1 MVSLKAPNT
10 GSPRRQ
16 LPHGWWQQWK
26 RRDWQIRWVLY
37 LWRKFV
43 RLFPTGEGKNF
54 LTFQLFS
61 LNTSL
66 FFYSHFTLLSSVSF
80 LPANPTPSRLFSFP
94 MPGYQITRK
103 ANSVRPSTFLN
114 PTPFFPFH
122 RIFDG
127 LIHQSTRFHHY
138 RFSITSV
145 LDNRKITAII

>member
-1 MVSLKAPNT
+1 MACLKAANT
-10 GSPRRQ
+10 GSPRTW
-16 LPHGWWQQWK
+16 LPHVWWRQRLRW
-26 RRDWQIRWVLY
+26 DWQIMWVVY
-37 LWRKFV
+37 LWGKFV
-43 RLFPTGEGKNF
+43 QLFPTGEGKNF

-66 FFYSHFTLLSSVSF
+66 FFLSHFTLLSSFSL
-80 LPANPTPSRLFSFP
+80 LPANPTPYRLFSFP
-94 MPGYQITRK
+94 LPRYQITRR

-127 LIHQSTRFHHY
+127 LIHQSARSHHY